1 MLVRTVKLSSRG
13 RITLPV
19 DALRALNADKGT
31 EFLLLQEGDRIVLV
45 KAEEAGRAIVDD
57 QVGWAAF
64 AAPAFEELWAN
75 EDDEIW
81 DSA

>member
-1 MLVRTVKLSSRG
+1 M
-13 RITLPV
+13 PV
-19 DALRALNADKGT
+19 DALRALNATKGT

-57 QVGWAAF
+57 LGGWAAL
-64 AAPAFEELWAN
+64 AAPAFEEMWGS
-75 EDDEIW
+75 EEDEIW